1 MSVRTVI
8 AHISDLHFGNHRQ
21 DVVDLLSADLMN
33 DPVPDFL
40 VVTGDLSQG
49 SLTRGLKELKQ
60 AKDYL
65 RELIHK
71 LKVRGHE
78 ARYIVIPG
86 NHDVGILKWQT
97 SWKQAFEEWG
107 YGEAEGN
114 LRPASLYDYYFEK
127 AGDRSE
133 AGRMATNATRYCEY
147 YPQCELAFLKFDSNV
162 LAGRLWNYAH
172 GRVGWQQ
179 ISEMKKAIVD
189 YDTRFHNFKDS
200 RKVALVHHHIHYLPG
215 DGSDRLLLM
224 TDAGP
229 FWRAMID
236 MGVELILHGHKHYMT
251 HAVIRY
257 MMPIDETST
266 EGRELLI
273 LSAGTA
279 TSRDLPSGQ
288 RYSYYKIA
296 CDSFRYRIQQYFRSD
311 VAFGPEG
318 PPIIFRKIPRFS
330 VPDTD
335 PPVHS
340 DTLESILVPDEDD
353 FDAFHYPK
361 IAYEGTIGED
371 LSYTAKVTFEGT
383 RTNQPFLTVP
393 LVILDASS
401 SSRRLA

>member
-1 MSVRTVI
+1 M
-8 AHISDLHFGNHRQ
+8 
-21 DVVDLLSADLMN
+21 
-33 DPVPDFL
+33 
-40 VVTGDLSQG
+40 
-49 SLTRGLKELKQ
+49 
-60 AKDYL
+60 
-65 RELIHK
+65 
-71 LKVRGHE
+71 
-78 ARYIVIPG
+78 
-86 NHDVGILKWQT
+86 KWQT

-114 LRPASLYDYYFEK
+114 LRPASLYDYDFEK

-393 LVILDASS
+393 LVILDVLKLLPEVSVEAFDVLGSKLLGFEILTS
-401 SSRRLA
+401 KLNVNKLSFRNHAADSEERRGVPRELEREYPTFDVARERLRRCRARTLYWRRG